1 MIRWRP
7 AGKVRLVIG
16 FSPSSASDFMAETIA
31 PHLSTALG
39 QSVEIQ
45 RHLGEDGAVAAKIVA
60 SSAPDGSV
68 VFMATLGTHA
78 VAPYLAGLQQYDPIA
93 DFVPLSLIARAPLIL
108 AVHPSLQASN
118 LHELIALARSMPGQ
132 LTYGTS
138 AIGGAPHLAGE
149 LFQAI
154 ADVSLKHQRYE
165 QTKQLFEDL
174 TAGRIVMSFNNVMSM
189 TGCIKNKKLRGLA
202 VTGAERCA
210 LLPDLPTMAE
220 AGLPRYELTNWLGLV
235 APANTPEA
243 VANAYQDG
251 VREAIRDP
259 GVKAIFKQHGIE
271 PIGSSPSAF
280 ADLLHSEKARL
291 HPIVF
296 KITNA

>member
-16 FSPSSASDFMAETIA
+16 FSQSSASDFMAETIA
-31 PHLSTALG
+31 PHLSKALG
-39 QSVEIQ
+39 QPVEIQ

-60 SSAPDGSV
+60 NSPPDGSV

-78 VAPYLAGLQQYDPIA
+78 VAPYLAGPQQYDPIT

-108 AVHPSLQASN
+108 AVHPSMQATN
-118 LHELIALARSMPGQ
+118 VHELITLARNMPGQ
-132 LTYGTS
+132 LTFATS

-154 ADVSLKHQRYE
+154 TEVYLKHQRYE

-174 TAGRIVMSFNNVMSM
+174 TAGRVAMSFNNVMSM
-189 TGCIKNKKLRGLA
+189 IGYIKDRKLRGLA
-202 VTGAERCA
+202 VTGVERCA
-210 LLPDLPTMAE
+210 LLPDLPTMIE

-235 APANTPEA
+235 APAKTPEA

-251 VREAIRDP
+251 VRAALSDS
-259 GVKAIFKQHGIE
+259 GVKSIFKRHGIE
-271 PIGSSPSAF
+271 SIGSSPSEFSA
-280 ADLLHSEKARL
+280 LLRSEKARFQ
-291 HPIVF
+291 PIVS
-296 KITNA
+296 KITYA